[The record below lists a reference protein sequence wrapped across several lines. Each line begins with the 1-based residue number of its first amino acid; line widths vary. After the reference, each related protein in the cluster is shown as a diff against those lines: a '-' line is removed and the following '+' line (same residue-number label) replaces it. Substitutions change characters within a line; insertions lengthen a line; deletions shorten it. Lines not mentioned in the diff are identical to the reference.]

1 MSLTEELKHRSS
13 FPWKKIIIWLVIVW
27 LAGWWYTRRSNRSAS
42 TTEDATTS
50 TTATAK
56 KGNITIGV
64 TSDGQIM
71 WDNVLA
77 LGFEV
82 SGKIKSITKNIGDKV
97 TQWELIATVDS
108 AAYQTSLRKAQNS
121 LNQAIASYNSKVKP
135 LSDLQIQQIK
145 AWYSMNQ
152 ISFDTKQ
159 LSSEQDLTTA
169 QKSIQDLKT
178 KRAIYEQ
185 DLQDLVSGKTL
196 TLNQAQANQ
205 QLTQSAKNLS
215 VQVDDLYYK
224 IDERTRNIDDF
235 MWFSISKQSNSA
247 SYEYLIAAKNF
258 AVKSK
263 AESLWLSLNGRTKPN
278 TLNLTGQ
285 ELLKALDS
293 ASQDAEDMRDLAS
306 AMVLVMD
313 NTIPDSTNLT
323 SNDIS
328 SWTNT
333 FSSMYSNSLSKYQ
346 TFITG
351 KESYKSSLL
360 SNESSLDNS
369 STSFAD
375 QKRSIEQQI
384 AQVDTDIAYQQ
395 WQLEFKQKTIA
406 QAQQTNNL
414 QLQKDQIDYQLQ
426 LDPLTAD
433 EQNLYSLQLES
444 SRIALAE
451 QQLQLSKTSLYSPVD
466 GVILSIAGHPGETA
480 WSNFVSVATQ
490 WYTYIQTTLDQE
502 DINSLS
508 EWQMTSMT
516 LDALPDLTFTG
527 EVYYISSQWVTD
539 NNGLVTYQVL
549 IRYALDDERVKIGMK
564 GTLTFVQ
571 KEVKNVITLPV
582 KAVFAY
588 ENTPHV
594 LLSDGTMRAV
604 ITWLSD
610 GKTTEII
617 SGLSEGEEVIIK

>member
-42 TTEDATTS
+42 TTEDATAS

-71 WDNVLA
+71 WDNVLT

-82 SGKIKSITKNIGDKV
+82 GGKIKSITKNIGDKV

-108 AAYQTSLRKAQNS
+108 AVYQTSVRKAQNS

-135 LSDLQIQQIK
+135 LSDLQIQQIN
-145 AWYSMNQ
+145 AWYTMDQ

-178 KRAIYEQ
+178 KRTIYEQ

-196 TLNQAQANQ
+196 ALSQAQANQ
-205 QLTQSAKNLS
+205 QLTQSAQNLS
-215 VQVDDLYYK
+215 VQVDDLYQK
-224 IDERTRNIDDF
+224 IEERLRDIDDF
-235 MWFSISKQSNSA
+235 MWFSLVKKTNSKLYETFVSA
-247 SYEYLIAAKNF
+247 RDTSIKYE
-258 AVKSK
+258 
-263 AESLWLSLNGRTKPN
+263 AEILRQSLNNRSKPN
-278 TLNLTGQ
+278 TVNLTGQ
-285 ELLKALDS
+285 ELLDILDL
-293 ASQDAEDMRDLAS
+293 ASKDAQNMRDLAS
-306 AMVLVMD
+306 KMTLVMD
-313 NTIPDSTNLT
+313 NTVPSDYLTDSEINSW
-323 SNDIS
+323 SNI
-328 SWTNT
+328 
-333 FSSMYSNSLSKYQ
+333 FSSIYSSALSKYQ
-346 TFITG
+346 TFVTG

-384 AQVDTDIAYQQ
+384 AQIDTDITYQQ
-395 WQLEFKQKTIA
+395 WQLEFKQTTIA

-426 LDPLTAD
+426 LNPLTDD

-451 QQLQLSKTSLYSPVD
+451 QQLQLSKTNLYSPVD
-466 GVILSIAGHPGETA
+466 GVILTIAGHPGETA
-480 WSNFVSVATQ
+480 WSNFVSIATQ

-508 EWQMTSMT
+508 EWQIASMT

-617 SGLSEGEEVIIK
+617 SGLEEGEEVIIK